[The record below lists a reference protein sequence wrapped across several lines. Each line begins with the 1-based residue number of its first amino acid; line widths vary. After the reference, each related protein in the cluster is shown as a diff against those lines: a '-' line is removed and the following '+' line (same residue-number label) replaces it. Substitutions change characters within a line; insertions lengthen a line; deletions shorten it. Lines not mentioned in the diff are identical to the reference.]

1 MKIFGKKKDEELD
14 EKDNVEAMPPV
25 YLKGDVIGHILR
37 VKGKE
42 VAGAEHM
49 EILIRFDFGV
59 GAEKMMR
66 DVMVKEGLQIGNDH
80 IEKGTD
86 NIELDEKYR

>member
-1 MKIFGKKKDEELD
+1 MFGKKKEKDIDEN
-14 EKDNVEAMPPV
+14 DNVEAMPPV
-25 YLKGDVIGHILR
+25 YLKGDIIGHVLR

-42 VAGAEHM
+42 VAGADHM
-49 EILIRFDFGV
+49 EIIIRFDFGM

-66 DVMVKEGLQIGNDH
+66 DVLVKEGLQIGNDH

>member
-1 MKIFGKKKDEELD
+1 MFGKKKDIEYD

-25 YLKGDVIGHILR
+25 YLKGDIIGHVLR

-42 VAGAEHM
+42 VAGADHM
-49 EILIRFDFGV
+49 EIIIRFDFGM

-66 DVMVKEGLQIGNDH
+66 DVLVKEGLQIGNDH
-80 IEKGTD
+80 IEKGMD
-86 NIELDEKYR
+86 NVELDEKYR

>member
-1 MKIFGKKKDEELD
+1 MKIFGKKKDEEID

>member
-1 MKIFGKKKDEELD
+1 MNIFGKKKDIELD

-49 EILIRFDFGV
+49 EILIRFDFGM